1 MAIRQRLTY
10 DSWFSKYQ
18 PVQNPF
24 HDYGCNGTLFET
36 TEKELA
42 VVRTADPQRVWTR
55 TGSDI
60 LSAAVRLLQKTWTGT
75 SLSEHLRQHIDSA
88 RDFSRGSH
96 LRGFNAHT

>member
-42 VVRTADPQRVWTR
+42 VVRTADPQRVWTLIDCDGEWFIKAGKYFANR
-55 TGSDI
+55 IGYFVS
-60 LSAAVRLLQKTWTGT
+60 SRPAAPEDMDRY
-75 SLSEHLRQHIDSA
+75 IA
-88 RDFSRGSH
+88 F
-96 LRGFNAHT
+96 